1 MLRRRKIKDISC
13 SRESDHNI
21 LQENNFCRNARS
33 RLAGSVLCGLCPV
46 PITFLGFEVGF
57 GVISGDKLD
66 HSDALYRVLEDHGS
80 AAGRHSWDP
89 MTVVLALIGDEEKAG
104 YDTVVGYASVD
115 PESGANRFIRDENG
129 KHRFVVKKYPNEYY
143 ADQINHL
150 IQ

>member
-33 RLAGSVLCGLCPV
+33 RLAGSELCGLCPV

-66 HSDALYRVLEDHGS
+66 HSDVLYRVLVDHGS

-115 PESGANRFIRDENG
+115 PESGKID
-129 KHRFVVKKYPNEYY
+129 
-143 ADQINHL
+143 L
-150 IQ
+150 